1 MLYSSWKS
9 VNQFDNSLQKLKS
22 RCTTLLII
30 HLDLMSSR
38 QITSHLLLTVNLSLS
53 FLCFVC
59 AECEYVC
66 GGVAGESKG
75 QLFHRKVAIYFS
87 GSVSSSSSVPTR
99 FETDNKRFIAP
110 SNNGWTDRFHEC
122 LSTLGHK
129 AERLRSSSRIHLWAF
144 FLGEKELLKG
154 FLNIALE
161 CIERTKYR
169 EGLLFSSLKKTSMV
183 VVRKIWL
190 PYCSNGNFFCSF
202 LRLKLS
208 FCCFEKPSEDDEGIR
223 KKL

>member
-1 MLYSSWKS
+1 MCAVGWQVRVKGSCFTVKLQFILQVQS
-9 VNQFDNSLQKLKS
+9 VF
-22 RCTTLLII
+22 
-30 HLDLMSSR
+30 
-38 QITSHLLLTVNLSLS
+38 
-53 FLCFVC
+53 
-59 AECEYVC
+59 
-66 GGVAGESKG
+66 
-75 QLFHRKVAIYFS
+75 
-87 GSVSSSSSVPTR
+87 SSSVPTR
-99 FETDNKRFIAP
+99 FETDCKRFIAP

-169 EGLLFSSLKKTSMV
+169 EGLVFSSLKKTSMV

-223 KKL
+223 KRWAATLLQLPQNWTYCCQLSK